1 MQAGAQQMTLPRP
14 GRVLKVV
21 LVGLFAIWL
30 IFALA
35 INWGGVSFAAF
46 LLFVGNTGGILQ
58 GEVWR
63 LATAMLM
70 HLPNSI
76 GHILGSMVGLYFL
89 GSSLEEAWGGRRF
102 AWFLGL
108 TGVLSY
114 ATTFVCSL
122 LLPADIMAKL
132 GSSGAYFGV
141 SPVVYG
147 VAIAWACSFKGR
159 QVMLM
164 FVLPVSSRALIW
176 ITVGLATLSLIA
188 QSAPTSGHIASFA
201 GMGFGYLLG
210 GGTPP
215 PLRNALL
222 RYKLASLERKVSDER
237 ESRRQKVKK
246 SGFKVVPGGKD
257 GYRFV
262 RDDQDDDSP
271 GGGMLH

>member
-1 MQAGAQQMTLPRP
+1 MSLPRP

-21 LVGLFAIWL
+21 LIGLFSIWL
-30 IFALA
+30 VFALA
-35 INWGGVSFAAF
+35 INWGGVSFSTF
-46 LLFVGNTGGILQ
+46 LLFVGNTGAILH
-58 GEVWR
+58 GELWR

-114 ATTFVCSL
+114 TATFLFSL
-122 LLPADIMAKL
+122 VLPAGIMAKL

-176 ITVGLATLSLIA
+176 ITVGLATLSLVA
-188 QSAPTSGHIASFA
+188 QSSPTSGHIASFA
-201 GMGFGYLLG
+201 GMGIGYLLG

-222 RYKLASLERKVSDER
+222 RYKLASLEKKMAGER
-237 ESRRQKVKK
+237 ASRRKKVQK

-262 RDDQDDDSP
+262 RDDEDDDSS
-271 GGGMLH
+271 GGGTLH